1 MLQTCD
7 VWVSRRRGSAWC
19 WMLHATWVVVLM
31 MLQHFVSRVSSDT
44 LTCCDICILMFHCAL
59 ANVANVEFRCCRH
72 VMLVLCQGGGGG
84 REGSWCWMLHA
95 SRVTTWSQ
103 HSRNMVA
110 TCGGGE
116 RKTPDFWMLH
126 VTSFAT
132 CSEHVRSTLAT
143 SFVECCKDDSSQ
155 HGKSS
160 SQHRKSCSQHLLA
173 SQRDRRLI
181 SSLHPNRTAQDPSD
195 ASARIG
201 RPGASNSD

>member
-1 MLQTCD
+1 
-7 VWVSRRRGSAWC
+7 
-19 WMLHATWVVVLM
+19 

-84 REGSWCWMLHA
+84 ERAPDVGCCTHHGSQHGRNIVA
-95 SRVTTWSQ
+95 TWSQ
-103 HSRNMVA
+103 HV
-110 TCGGGE
+110 GGGE
-116 RKTPDFWMLH
+116 RKTHDVWMLH

-195 ASARIG
+195 AIARIE
-201 RPGASNSD
+201 RPGASSSEKK